1 MKKLLMLW
9 VFLFGTLTLSTTAS
23 FTTEDEINYQNLYSR
38 ILECNI
44 KFPDIVFAQ
53 AVLETGHFRSKLFQ
67 NANNLFGM
75 KLPKKRE
82 TVAVGKTSGGYA
94 RFESWESS
102 VYDYSLWQNNILSKN
117 GDLTRKQY
125 LTMLDKI
132 YSESK
137 GYSKKVT
144 KIISQHTDV
153 LVK

>member
-1 MKKLLMLW
+1 MLL
-9 VFLFGTLTLSTTAS
+9 VFLFGTLTLSTTTS
-23 FTTEDEINYQNLYSR
+23 FTTDDKINYQNLYLK

-82 TVAVGKTSGGYA
+82 TVAVGKTSSGYA
-94 RFESWESS
+94 TFESWESS
-102 VYDYSLWQNNILSKN
+102 VYDYSLWQNNILAKK
-117 GDLTRKQY
+117 GDLSRKQY
-125 LTMLDKI
+125 LTMLDKM
-132 YSESK
+132 YSKSK